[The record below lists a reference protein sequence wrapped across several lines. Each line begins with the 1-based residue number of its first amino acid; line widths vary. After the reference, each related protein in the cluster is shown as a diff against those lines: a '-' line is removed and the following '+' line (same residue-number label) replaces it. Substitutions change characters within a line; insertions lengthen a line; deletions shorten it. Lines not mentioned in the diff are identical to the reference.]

1 MFVASFD
8 IGKCNFAFCIER
20 FDSSNLKKIK
30 SIQKSLRYTKE
41 NECTLEFQ
49 PIIDAVCMEGELVL
63 HENLDITH
71 GSKKS
76 KYLDDVVFLNMYNTL
91 DEYASEFDKCDIILI
106 EQQMSFGANKTN
118 TMAIKLAQH
127 CKSYFIYKYRGT
139 KEIVDFPAY
148 HKTQVLGAI
157 KGLTKPQRKKWSVE
171 KAVDIL
177 LQRNDMKTI
186 DMISEKKKRDDL
198 ADVFIQLQAF
208 KFLRFVD

>member
-20 FDSSNLKKIK
+20 FEQSILHKIK
-30 SIQKSLRYTKE
+30 SIQKSLRYTKDG
-41 NECTLEFQ
+41 ECTLEFQ

-63 HENLDITH
+63 HKNIDITE
-71 GSKKS
+71 GSNKKKS
-76 KYLDDVVFLNMYNTL
+76 LDDIILLNMYKTL
-91 DEYASEFDKCDIILI
+91 DEFASYFDKCDIILI

-118 TMAIKLAQH
+118 TMAMKLSQH
-127 CKSYFIYKYRGT
+127 CKSYFIYKYRET
-139 KEIVDFPAY
+139 KEVVDFPAY
-148 HKTQVLGAI
+148 HKTQILGAT
-157 KGLTKPQRKKWSVE
+157 KAMTKPQRKKWAVE

-177 LQRNDMKTI
+177 LQRGDLDTV